1 MDNNDC
7 RWPVAI
13 ETTES
18 GEERVFDYSKA
29 SNILVAGAPK
39 QGKSTAIEAIMNALK
54 SCTETPVMEFRVI
67 DTTRPHWDA
76 DETLGS
82 LCRELERRE
91 YLRNVGVDISGF
103 PMIVAVI
110 DDYSDLMIVGS
121 RDSRRV
127 IKDSVLRL
135 AGEGPEVGM
144 RLILSTRH
152 PAQEVKALLP
162 YFPTRLVFRVSDPKD
177 SKVLLKSEAAFWELN
192 VSGEMFF
199 FHDGKTERIHCNATS
214 SNYS

>member
-13 ETTES
+13 GTTES
-18 GEERVFDYSKA
+18 GEERVFDYSNA

-39 QGKSTAIEAIMNALK
+39 QGKSTAIGTIVDAIK
-54 SCTETPVMEFRVI
+54 SCPETSGVTFFSI
-67 DTTRPHWDA
+67 DTTKPHWDA

-82 LCRELERRE
+82 LCRELERRKD
-91 YLRNVGVDISGF
+91 LRNVGVDISGF

-110 DDYSDLMIVGS
+110 DEYSDLMIVGS

-127 IKDSVLRL
+127 IRDSVQRI
-135 AGEGPEVGM
+135 AKEGPEVGM

-152 PAQEVKALLP
+152 PAQEMKALLP
-162 YFPTRLVFRVSDPKD
+162 CFPTRLVFRVSDPKD
-177 SKVLLKSEAAFWELN
+177 SKVLTKSESAFWELN
-192 VSGEMFF
+192 AGGEMFF
-199 FHDGKTERIHCNATS
+199 YDNGII
-214 SNYS
+214 SNCKLCRVLH

>member
-13 ETTES
+13 GTTES

-29 SNILVAGAPK
+29 SNILVAGGPK
-39 QGKSTAIEAIMNALK
+39 QGKSTAIGIIVDALK
-54 SCTETPVMEFRVI
+54 SCPEASGVKFFSI
-67 DTTRPHWDA
+67 DTTKPHWDA
-76 DETLGS
+76 DEILGS

-91 YLRNVGVDISGF
+91 DLRNVGVDISGF
-103 PMIVAVI
+103 PMIVAVV
-110 DDYSDLMIVGS
+110 DEYSDLVNFGN
-121 RDSRRV
+121 RDSRRTV
-127 IKDSVLRL
+127 KASVMRL
-135 AGEGPEVGM
+135 AEEGPEVSM
-144 RLILSTRH
+144 HLILSTRH
-152 PAQEVKALLP
+152 PAQEVRALLP

-214 SNYS
+214 SN